1 MRSIFSPTLVP
12 EVFPDFSSR
21 KRSRASRETTTTSRE
36 RDEEREKNFWLA
48 WPRISLSC
56 GDSCQTRQ
64 IANTV
69 EPRLILSK
77 PNVTII
83 ELFYYFEDPVNATTS
98 VLRPGFYG
106 PMVVALKRVNNGN
119 LANTCLSAAIFLCG
133 GRPGEIML
141 GTNHLH
147 LGGKE

>member
-1 MRSIFSPTLVP
+1 MS
-12 EVFPDFSSR
+12 
-21 KRSRASRETTTTSRE
+21 
-36 RDEEREKNFWLA
+36 NH
-48 WPRISLSC
+48 
-56 GDSCQTRQ
+56 GQTRQ

-83 ELFYYFEDPVNATTS
+83 ELFYHFEDPVNATTS
-98 VLRPGFYG
+98 VLRPGFCG
-106 PMVVALKRVNNGN
+106 PTVVALTGFHCKKSEQWQFSKHVLISRHFF
-119 LANTCLSAAIFLCG
+119 SG